1 MSHHQL
7 DYVTS
12 LRAQGFRVT
21 PQRQTILD
29 AVCAGAGHTSLPEI
43 YARVQAV
50 SPAINLATVYRTLGF
65 LQQAGLVVAAE
76 IGGQTVYEIAGPRP
90 HHHLVC
96 QVCGRVEG
104 IDSGLVEAFFTAV
117 AQAHAFDVTVH
128 HLVLSGRCQQCRSA
142 PQVG

>member
-29 AVCAGAGHTSLPEI
+29 AVCAGDGHTSLPEI

-50 SPAINLATVYRTLGF
+50 SPAINLAYAE
-65 LQQAGLVVAAE
+65 AG
-76 IGGQTVYEIAGPRP
+76 
-90 HHHLVC
+90 
-96 QVCGRVEG
+96 
-104 IDSGLVEAFFTAV
+104 SFV
-117 AQAHAFDVTVH
+117 AQAKAALDPLPDEENRAA
-128 HLVLSGRCQQCRSA
+128 LVELADMTLVRHR
-142 PQVG
+142 